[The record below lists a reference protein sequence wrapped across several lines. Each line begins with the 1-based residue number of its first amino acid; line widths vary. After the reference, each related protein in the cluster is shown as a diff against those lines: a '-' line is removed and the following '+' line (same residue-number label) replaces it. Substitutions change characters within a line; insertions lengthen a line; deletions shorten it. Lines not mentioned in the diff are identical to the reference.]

1 MQQGEKLKHML
12 FRSPRREKFPRRSL
26 LILGCLALFALSISV
41 TSVAF
46 AKKRAAPP
54 KKILVVTVTKGFRHG
69 DSIPIAEGVLAAL
82 GNGSGKFSVDYV
94 RNDADMATKMTPE
107 ALKSVDGVV
116 FASTTGDLPL
126 PDRDG
131 FLKWI
136 GEGHAFIGMH
146 AATDTFHGFPAYL
159 DMIGAEF
166 KTHGPQVEVEC
177 LNQNKTSP
185 ATKHWG
191 SSFFIFDEIYLFQKF
206 ERKNVNGLLTMD
218 KHPNEKTPGDYP
230 VAWTKPYG
238 KGRVFYTSL
247 GHRPDVWQNN
257 AYQKHVL
264 GGILWALKLER

>member
-1 MQQGEKLKHML
+1 ML
-12 FRSPRREKFPRRSL
+12 FRSPRRENFPRRTL
-26 LILGCLALFALSISV
+26 FLLGCIALSSLFIG
-41 TSVAF
+41 SVAL
-46 AKKRAAPP
+46 AKKHAAAP
-54 KKILVVTVTKGFRHG
+54 KKLLVVTVTKGFRHG

-82 GNGSGKFSVDYV
+82 GNGSGKFVVDYV
-94 RNDADMATKMTPE
+94 RNDEDMAKKMTPE
-107 ALKSVDGVV
+107 ALKSVDGVI

-126 PDRDG
+126 PDRDA

-146 AATDTFHGFPAYL
+146 AATDTFHNYPEYL
-159 DMIGAEF
+159 SMIGAEF
-166 KTHGPQVEVEC
+166 KTHGAQVEVEC
-177 LNQNKTSP
+177 LVENKTSA
-185 ATKHWG
+185 ATRHFNT
-191 SSFFIFDEIYLFQKF
+191 SFVVFDEIYQFQKF

-218 KHPNEKTPGDYP
+218 KHPNDKAPGDYP

-264 GGILWALKLER
+264 GGILWALKLEK